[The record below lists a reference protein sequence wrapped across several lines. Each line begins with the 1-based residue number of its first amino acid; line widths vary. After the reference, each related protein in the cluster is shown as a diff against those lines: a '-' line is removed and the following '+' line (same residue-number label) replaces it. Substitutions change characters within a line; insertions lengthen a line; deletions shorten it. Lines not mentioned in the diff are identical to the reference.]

1 MTSSLLYSAS
11 WKDHL
16 RNLEGV
22 LTCLLEAGLKV
33 KLSKSVFGR
42 KYMSYLGHQVGNGKF
57 AVPLYRVKSM
67 KRYGKPQ
74 TKKQLR
80 AFLGSIGYYRQFV
93 RNKWSSVLT
102 PTMSL
107 SVPPQVVQWKQKVD
121 SVFSELCNV
130 LWDCFVVNALCV
142 SDYLFNT
149 QMPQDGV
156 SI

>member
-1 MTSSLLYSAS
+1 MCISRRKQGNGTAQECVKCRAVFRLRLGYTGESAR
-11 WKDHL
+11 KVQDF
-16 RNLEGV
+16 
-22 LTCLLEAGLKV
+22 AGLKV

-93 RNKWSSVLT
+93 RNK
-102 PTMSL
+102 
-107 SVPPQVVQWKQKVD
+107 
-121 SVFSELCNV
+121 
-130 LWDCFVVNALCV
+130 
-142 SDYLFNT
+142 
-149 QMPQDGV
+149 
-156 SI
+156 

>member
-1 MTSSLLYSAS
+1 MTFDLKNVPAIFQAVIEQVLRPVAMCASYCINDVIIYSAS

-16 RNLEGV
+16 RDLEGV
-22 LTCLLEAGLKV
+22 FTCLLDAGLKV

-80 AFLGSIGYYRQFV
+80 
-93 RNKWSSVLT
+93 
-102 PTMSL
+102 
-107 SVPPQVVQWKQKVD
+107 
-121 SVFSELCNV
+121 
-130 LWDCFVVNALCV
+130 
-142 SDYLFNT
+142 
-149 QMPQDGV
+149 
-156 SI
+156 